1 MKLIT
6 LVFGMIVI
14 VVAGVA
20 AAQSSRPQ
28 FEVASVKPSVNGG
41 NGIVSRAL
49 PGGGYSLTNGTLR
62 VLVSIAYKVRDYQI
76 SGGPNWVGTD
86 GWNIEAKAA
95 PTQSGPPDATA
106 PGTLELMLQSLLED
120 RFQLKIHREVKEAPI
135 YNLTVAKNGPKMK
148 LSPDQTPVEFP
159 ALPQPGGSIP
169 RGRIR
174 LRAVAGQLEAAAE
187 PVKDLAT
194 VLSDLLS
201 RPVINRTDLK
211 YLYDFKL
218 EWSPELIQGL
228 AAGGNGQ
235 PPATANPSGP
245 SLFTAVEEQLGLKL
259 ESSKG
264 PVEVL
269 VIDSVQKPTE
279 N

>member
-1 MKLIT
+1 
-6 LVFGMIVI
+6 MI
-14 VVAGVA
+14 
-20 AAQSSRPQ
+20 
-28 FEVASVKPSVNGG
+28 
-41 NGIVSRAL
+41 
-49 PGGGYSLTNGTLR
+49 
-62 VLVSIAYKVRDYQI
+62 
-76 SGGPNWVGTD
+76 
-86 GWNIEAKAA
+86 
-95 PTQSGPPDATA
+95 
-106 PGTLELMLQSLLED
+106 QSLLED
-120 RFQLKIHREVKEAPI
+120 RFQLKVHREIKEAPV

-148 LSPDQTPVEFP
+148 LSPDQTPVESP
-159 ALPQPGGSIP
+159 ALPQPGGSLP

-187 PVKDLAT
+187 PVRDLAT

-218 EWSPELIQGL
+218 EWSPELMQGL

-235 PPATANPSGP
+235 PQSKANPSGP

-269 VIDSVQKPTE
+269 VIDSVSRPTE